1 MYICNVRLKIVCL
14 LMNNETEMMDN
25 VEVKTKRCSKC
36 GRVLPIT
43 QFHKDK
49 SSKDGLQCWCKQ
61 CHKAK
66 QAEYYQ
72 ANREYNVEW
81 RAKHPTYDAERY
93 DPQKNPLNWARK
105 MVASYMQ
112 TDREKGFNDKET
124 ISVDYFIN
132 HIANEECKYCHKRGY
147 GLIGC
152 NRIDNTKPHTIDN
165 VEPCC
170 FKCNAKENILDQ
182 IRRGVHISCK
192 RKARH
197 KTA

>member
-1 MYICNVRLKIVCL
+1 MMY
-14 LMNNETEMMDN
+14 N

-36 GRVLPIT
+36 GRVLPLAY
-43 QFHKDK
+43 FNKNK
-49 SSKDGLQCWCKQ
+49 MAKDGLQYWCKDCQ
-61 CHKAK
+61 KALKKEWYQTHRDAILKK
-66 QAEYYQ
+66 QAAYNQ
-72 ANREYNVEW
+72 ANKCKIAEYN
-81 RAKHPTYDAERY
+81 AAYI
-93 DPQKNPLNWARK
+93 DPQTHPMNWARK